1 MQPSE
6 MFLKNTN
13 ILQEWLGVKLLL
25 SAQKVKKRL
34 RFATQH
40 VLLPPE
46 YWDDVIFS
54 DVMKI
59 MLGLYIQQR
68 SWFNQDF

>member
-6 MFLKNTN
+6 MFLKKTN
-13 ILQEWLGVKLLL
+13 ILQEWLGEKLLHN
-25 SAQKVKKRL
+25 SAQNVKKRL

-40 VLLPPE
+40 VSLPPE

-54 DVMKI
+54 DKMKI
-59 MLGLYIQQR
+59 ML
-68 SWFNQDF
+68 